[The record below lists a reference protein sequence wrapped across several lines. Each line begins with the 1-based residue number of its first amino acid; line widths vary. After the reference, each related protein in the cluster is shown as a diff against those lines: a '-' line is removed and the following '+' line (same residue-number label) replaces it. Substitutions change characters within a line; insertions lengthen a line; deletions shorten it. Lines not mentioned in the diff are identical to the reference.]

1 VDTVGEATWMSSLKA
16 AARGGRI
23 VTCGATS
30 GPNPQEEIRQ
40 IFWKQISILGS
51 TMAND
56 REFRALLA
64 VVAAGKLKPR
74 IDRVFPLSQ
83 ARAAFAY
90 MEEGRQHGKIVVV
103 PDGAGSDWP
112 DGD

>member
-1 VDTVGEATWMSSLKA
+1 MTSLKSA
-16 AARGGRI
+16 AKGGRI

-30 GPNPQEEIRQ
+30 GPNPKEEIRL
-40 IFWKQISILGS
+40 IFWRQLSILGS

-64 VVAAGKLKPR
+64 AVGAGRLKPR
-74 IDRVFPLSQ
+74 IDRVFPLSE
-83 ARAAFAY
+83 ARAAYAY
-90 MEEGRQHGKIVVV
+90 MEEGRQYGKIVLV
-103 PDGAGSDWP
+103 PDGAEADWP

>member
-1 VDTVGEATWMSSLKA
+1 MTSLRA
-16 AARGGRI
+16 VARGGRI

-30 GPNPQEEIRQ
+30 GPNPEEELRL

-56 REFRALLA
+56 REFRAVLHA
-64 VVAAGKLKPR
+64 VATGRLKPR
-74 IDRVFPLSQ
+74 IDRTFPLSQ
-83 ARAAFAY
+83 AAAAY
-90 MEEGRQHGKIVVV
+90 AWMEEGRQHGKILLV
-103 PDGAGSDWP
+103 PEGPGSDWP